1 MRTKYIIVS
10 AIGMTSVV
18 SCSSL
23 DNGSRTGQDKFAGLN
38 EKFQA
43 FDLSCDYSTISAA
56 PAQDKTQPQVQP
68 QCNNAREYYAM
79 LLEKFDA
86 NKDGKLTDDELAKSQ
101 GEFEMERLHTLD
113 KNGDGKLSDDE
124 VATWRSKD
132 LPTRQKKL
140 EVEFSH
146 ACGRLQKDDDT
157 CKALYDVRRE
167 DRRKEV
173 EVHGNGVEVHNSIED
188 TGRSGRRSDR

>member
-10 AIGMTSVV
+10 AIGMTFIV
-18 SCSSL
+18 SCSSM
-23 DNGSRTGQDKFAGLN
+23 DSGSRSGPDKFAGLS

-56 PAQDKTQPQVQP
+56 PAQDKTQP

-140 EVEFSH
+140 EVEFSN

-167 DRRKEV
+167 DRRQEV
-173 EVHGNGVEVHNSIED
+173 EVHGHGVEMHTSIED
-188 TGRSGRRSDR
+188 SGRSGRRSDR

>member
-1 MRTKYIIVS
+1 
-10 AIGMTSVV
+10 
-18 SCSSL
+18 
-23 DNGSRTGQDKFAGLN
+23 
-38 EKFQA
+38 
-43 FDLSCDYSTISAA
+43 
-56 PAQDKTQPQVQP
+56 QP

-173 EVHGNGVEVHNSIED
+173 EVHGNGMEVHTSIED
-188 TGRSGRRSDR
+188 TGRSGRRSDG